1 MGKICVVVTRN
12 HDCGEGGDGKRSVEN
27 LVAGINSIVL
37 EGSVK
42 IPAVHWQLFWV
53 RTLVSGDDVRDAKTE
68 GQAIRDT
75 VADIHSQSV
84 GADVPVIDF
93 CRIEVVFV
101 DETTLVRDV
110 KICFAALGSPR
121 PRLAKTWKRNCQG
134 NNDDD

>member
-12 HDCGEGGDGKRSVEN
+12 HNCGEGGDGKPSVEN

-42 IPAVHWQLFWV
+42 VPAVYWQLV
-53 RTLVSGDDVRDAKTE
+53 GVSTLVSRDDVRDAKTD

-75 VADIHSQSV
+75 VTDVHSQSV
-84 GADVPVIDF
+84 GADVPVIHF

-110 KICFAALGSPR
+110 IICFAASGSPR
-121 PRLAKTWKRNCQG
+121 P
-134 NNDDD
+134 